1 MTGQQ
6 KSVRRRIS
14 EAKAPT
20 AYLHGNDGPVVIV
33 SAHVAAFL
41 KRRANL
47 DALRTN
53 ARDMGDLETY
63 WVLNSLQQA
72 ALSYDPLPPLS
83 APSAVGE
90 RDNSLSSR
98 EAAATL
104 GITARGVRD
113 ALEKGRLDGHLI
125 DGRWRITRAAVDRY
139 IEQGR

>member
-1 MTGQQ
+1 MTGRQE
-6 KSVRRRIS
+6 SVRRPSS

-47 DALRTN
+47 DTLRTN

-63 WVLNSLQQA
+63 WVLNSLHQA
-72 ALSYDPLPPLS
+72 ALSYDTLPPLS
-83 APSAVGE
+83 APSAV
-90 RDNSLSSR
+90 RDRDKSMSSTQ
-98 EAAATL
+98 AATAL

-113 ALEKGRLDGHLI
+113 ALEKGRLDGQRI
-125 DGRWRITRAAVDRY
+125 DGRWRISRAAVRRY
-139 IEQGR
+139 SNPA

>member
-1 MTGQQ
+1 MTGRQE
-6 KSVRRRIS
+6 SVRRPSS

-47 DALRTN
+47 DTLRTN

-72 ALSYDPLPPLS
+72 ALSYDPLPPLR
-83 APSAVGE
+83 APSADYE
-90 RDNSLSSR
+90 SDSSMSSSQ
-98 EAAATL
+98 AAAAL

-113 ALEKGRLDGHLI
+113 ALEKGRLDGHRI

-139 IEQGR
+139 AQPSD